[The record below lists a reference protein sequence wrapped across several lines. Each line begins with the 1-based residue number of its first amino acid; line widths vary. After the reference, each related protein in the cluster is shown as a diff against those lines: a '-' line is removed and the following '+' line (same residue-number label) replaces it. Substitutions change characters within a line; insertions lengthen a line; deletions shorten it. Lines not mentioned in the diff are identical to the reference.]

1 MRPPVR
7 RESETAFGNR
17 LLSSGERP
25 VRLKH
30 PYERTFMRR
39 YQIAMLVMT
48 ALLIASLI
56 GGKRWV

>member
-1 MRPPVR
+1 
-7 RESETAFGNR
+7 
-17 LLSSGERP
+17 
-25 VRLKH
+25 
-30 PYERTFMRR
+30 MRR